1 MARERKL
8 IAWVTASCL
17 LGGAP
22 AYADTPAAAPPEVDV
37 AATEVLPRPR
47 AAQPTPPR
55 RAGDVLEQ
63 IIVSARKREEK
74 LQETPLS
81 ITAFTGSVLRNS
93 DILRSDDLTRFTPNL
108 KFEQAPTLQNAAG
121 VMIRGIGNTDT
132 IATRDTGVGIYV
144 DGVYHARADAQLIGL
159 TDVQRVEVLR
169 GPQGTLFGRNT
180 IGGAVN
186 IITQRPL
193 DDFMVDASARVGNLN
208 LFQSRALVNVPLVPE
223 KAAAMFSFSSIS
235 RDGYTEN
242 ELTGHDT
249 DDRRSLGARAA
260 LRLNP
265 TDNLELMLTG
275 EQTRSHQ
282 SGRGGECR
290 FNPAALSGAP
300 IVRIEEAS
308 GFRFTEQCVANDA
321 DDELS
326 YSSPLHPKDN
336 SDHYGA
342 TSQITYE
349 IGGLTLK
356 SLSSWARQENEVLI
370 DLAFTNVIG
379 PGVSGLGATP
389 YGFIDGNRNQN
400 DQVSQELSL
409 NGEALDGRLN
419 YTAGLYGFYE
429 KTRPGGGG
437 QFVGFNLCQA
447 DPNSIV
453 LPADIEAQVKPMF
466 VAFGQD
472 PNQPLAAPF
481 KQAVVCAGAFTARGP
496 RITTNAYAGYGQ
508 ATYDLSERLHLTGG
522 VRYSAEMKTFRF
534 QQRNF
539 LNPTLQIDPFGA
551 NPVGSQSARFGK
563 WTPLANATYDLTDD
577 SIVYASYTRG
587 FKSGGFNGR
596 PNANVPVTLQP
607 FDQEVL
613 DNYEVGYKSTA
624 LNNRLQTNVA
634 LFYGRYDDIQ
644 RSIVSAGPGGQFAGR
659 VANAGE
665 AVIRGA
671 EIELRAA
678 PLMGLELRAGVGFT
692 NAEYREFDDNA
703 RGPVVNGVQTLVPIS
718 RRGEEFFNAPNFMG
732 TFTALYTLYDLA
744 GLGDLTTQLNWYHQN
759 EVSYSTPTDTLVQ
772 GTYGLLSGQIFL
784 RLPDGKTEIA
794 VFGDNLLGRRYLN
807 GGISFEDGFAIGN
820 AFYGPPR
827 TYGLEIRRRF

>member
-1 MARERKL
+1 MSVEWKF
-8 IAWVTASCL
+8 IAGVMASCL
-17 LGGAP
+17 VGGTP
-22 AYADTPAAAPPEVDV
+22 AYAEVPAAANPPD
-37 AATEVLPRPR
+37 RY
-47 AAQPTPPR
+47 R
-55 RAGDVLEQ
+55 RAGDMLEE

-81 ITAFTGSVLRNS
+81 ITAFSATSLRNS

-132 IATRDTGVGIYV
+132 IATRDTGVGVYI
-144 DGVYHARADAQLIGL
+144 DGVYMARAESQLIGL
-159 TDVQRVEVLR
+159 TDIQRVEVLR

-180 IGGAVN
+180 IGGAIN

-193 DDFMVDASARVGNLN
+193 DEFMVDASARVGNLD
-208 LFQSRALVNVPLVPE
+208 LFQSRGVVHVPLVPE
-223 KAAAMFSFSSIS
+223 KAAAMFTFSSIS
-235 RDGYTEN
+235 REGYTEN
-242 ELTGHDT
+242 QLTGHDT

-265 TDNLELMLTG
+265 TDNLEVMLTG

-290 FNPAALSGAP
+290 FNPAALAAAP

-308 GFRFTEQCVANDA
+308 GFRFTEQCVANDG
-321 DDELS
+321 DDELA
-326 YSSPLHPKDN
+326 YRSPFRPKDN
-336 SDHYGA
+336 SDNYAA
-342 TSQITYE
+342 TSQILYE
-349 IGGLTLK
+349 VGGLTLK

-370 DLAFTNVIG
+370 DLSFTNVVG
-379 PGVSGLGATP
+379 PGGGGLGATP
-389 YGFIDGNRNQN
+389 YGFIDVARDQN
-400 DQVSQELSL
+400 DQASQEFSV
-409 NGEALDGRLN
+409 NGEAMDGRLD

-429 KTRPGGGG
+429 KTRPSTGG
-437 QFVGFNLCQA
+437 QFVGFNLCQG
-447 DPNSIV
+447 DPNAIV
-453 LPADIEAQVKPMF
+453 LPADIEAQLKPMF
-466 VAFGQD
+466 VPFGQD

-481 KQAVVCAGAFTARGP
+481 KQAVVCSGAFTARGP

-508 ATYDLSERLHLTGG
+508 ATYDLTDRLHVTGG
-522 VRYSAEMKTFRF
+522 ARYSVEMKSFRF

-539 LNPTLQIDPFGA
+539 LSPTLQIDPFAGS
-551 NPVGSQSARFGK
+551 PVGSQSERFAK
-563 WTPLANATYDLTDD
+563 WTPLANLTYDLTED

-596 PNANVPVTLQP
+596 PNANVPVTLLP

-613 DNYEVGYKSTA
+613 DSYEVGYKSTA
-624 LNNRLQTNVA
+624 FGNRLQTNVA
-634 LFYGRYDDIQ
+634 VFYGRYDDIQ

-692 NAEYREFDDNA
+692 DAEYREFDDNV
-703 RGPVVNGVQTLVPIS
+703 RGPIVNGVQTLVPVS
-718 RRGEEFFNAPNFMG
+718 RRDEEFFNTPNFTG
-732 TFTALYTLYDLA
+732 TFTAVYTLFDFA
-744 GLGDLTTQLNWYHQN
+744 GLGDLSTQLNWYHQN

-772 GTYGLLSGQIFL
+772 GSYGLLSGQIFL
-784 RLPDGKTEIA
+784 RLPDGKTEIG
-794 VFGDNLLGRRYLN
+794 VFGDNLLDRRYLN

-820 AFYGPPR
+820 GFYGPPR
-827 TYGLEIRRRF
+827 SYGLEIRRRF